1 MRRTGTKTASVNN
14 LTVDTAG
21 LQSLLSA
28 GYPTAVEIGTAAGA
42 RITVGRR
49 VLWNVSK
56 IQKYLDEIQSERR
69 LKKVKKPEYRKGYTN
84 ISNDLMDNICKLP
97 LNGTDIKVILCIF
110 RYTAGVGRKSCK
122 LSGSSIAKWG
132 NCDLRAVKRALKKLQ
147 ENKIIIRV
155 NPNIKGKAAEIMI
168 NKDYKQWSINKDIQ
182 E

>member
-56 IQKYLDEIQSERR
+56 IQKYLDEISEG
-69 LKKVKKPEYRKGYTN
+69 EE
-84 ISNDLMDNICKLP
+84 IE
-97 LNGTDIKVILCIF
+97 NG
-110 RYTAGVGRKSCK
+110 
-122 LSGSSIAKWG
+122 
-132 NCDLRAVKRALKKLQ
+132 
-147 ENKIIIRV
+147 E
-155 NPNIKGKAAEIMI
+155 KAR
-168 NKDYKQWSINKDIQ
+168 IQ
-182 E
+182 ERLYEHLK

>member
-56 IQKYLDEIQSERR
+56 IQ
-69 LKKVKKPEYRKGYTN
+69 LKNNEKIV
-84 ISNDLMDNICKLP
+84 DNYGLSSS
-97 LNGTDIKVILCIF
+97 G
-110 RYTAGVGRKSCK
+110 RYMSGAYQ
-122 LSGSSIAKWG
+122 SGS
-132 NCDLRAVKRALKKLQ
+132 
-147 ENKIIIRV
+147 
-155 NPNIKGKAAEIMI
+155 
-168 NKDYKQWSINKDIQ
+168 
-182 E
+182 